1 MKKEFQISYKKEILR
16 FALLLGEQMLTNGAE
31 TSRVEDSVLRVCKSR
46 GFKHVNVFTTPT
58 CVIISDEKF
67 DGLTFMKTISK
78 RTINLTKIDKLN
90 DISREFVQNED
101 VDPIYAIDKLKE
113 VEAVKD
119 YNQFIYFIGT
129 AMASASFAY
138 LIGGTTVLDFI
149 LTLIIASIGVIIYNK
164 ILKLNGI
171 TFFATLTSSFSIA
184 VLGNL
189 LVNYNVLQ
197 NSTSLIV
204 GSIMPLLPGVSF
216 IKGFRDLISGNLIA
230 GISRIVEAILIAA
243 AIAVGVGV
251 VLDLTHRF
259 GG

>member
-1 MKKEFQISYKKEILR
+1 MEREFQVNYKKDILR

-78 RTINLTKIDKLN
+78 RTINLTKIDRLN
-90 DISREFVQNED
+90 DISRRFVQNED
-101 VDPIYAIDKLKE
+101 IDPLKAISMLQEVD
-113 VEAVKD
+113 AVKD
-119 YNQFIYFIGT
+119 YDQFVYFAGT

-138 LIGGTTVLDFI
+138 LIGGTCILDFI
-149 LTLIIASIGVIIYNK
+149 LTLVIASIGVIIYNK
-164 ILKLNGI
+164 TIKLNQI
-171 TFFATLTSSFSIA
+171 PFFATLISSFFIA
-184 VLGNL
+184 VFGNL
-189 LVNYNVLQ
+189 LVKYNILA
-197 NSTSLIV
+197 SSKSLIV

-216 IKGFRDLISGNLIA
+216 IKGLRDLISGNLIA
-230 GISRIVEAILIAA
+230 GTSRIIDACLIAA

-251 VLDLTHRF
+251 VLDLSIRF

>member
-1 MKKEFQISYKKEILR
+1 MERKFQVNYKKDILR

-78 RTINLTKIDKLN
+78 RTINLTKIDRLN
-90 DISREFVQNED
+90 DISRQFVQNED
-101 VDPIYAIDKLKE
+101 IDPLKAISMLQEVD
-113 VEAVKD
+113 AVKD
-119 YNQFIYFIGT
+119 YDQFVYFAGT

-138 LIGGTTVLDFI
+138 LIGGTGILDFI
-149 LTLIIASIGVIIYNK
+149 LTLVIASIGVIIYNK
-164 ILKLNGI
+164 TIKLNQI
-171 TFFATLTSSFSIA
+171 PFFATLISSFFIA
-184 VLGNL
+184 VFGNL
-189 LVNYNVLQ
+189 LVKYNILA
-197 NSTSLIV
+197 SSKSLIV

-216 IKGFRDLISGNLIA
+216 IKGLRDLISGNLIA
-230 GISRIVEAILIAA
+230 GTSRIIDSCSIAA

-251 VLDLTHRF
+251 VLDLSIRF